1 VNPAYYTL
9 PLSLDMVL
17 QKQDLPRCSLQQ
29 SVYNHIHLILTTA
42 FGEMSNDP
50 NYGCAIWENDF
61 DNLTSNN
68 KIREQIKQSLLK
80 AINQYE
86 TRIQNVKIDVLIKQ
100 EEQRTV
106 LTGRHVK
113 KMLHINVQ
121 AVLVSTR
128 ESIQYNDQFFTG
140 PLSYE

>member
-1 VNPAYYTL
+1 MNPAYYTL
-9 PLSLDMVL
+9 PLSLDLIL

-68 KIREQIKQSLLK
+68 KIREHIKQSLIK
-80 AINQYE
+80 ALNQYE
-86 TRIQNVKIDVLIKQ
+86 TRIQNVKIDILIKQ
-100 EEQRTV
+100 EEQQTI

-113 KMLHINVQ
+113 KMLYINVQ
-121 AVLVSTR
+121 ALLLATR
-128 ESIQYNDQFFTG
+128 ETIQYSDRFFTG

>member
-1 VNPAYYTL
+1 MNSYSGVIKTL
-9 PLSLDMVL
+9 KDDEVFVFGANSEGFSGVGAAG
-17 QKQDLPRCSLQQ
+17 
-29 SVYNHIHLILTTA
+29 YAT
-42 FGEMSNDP
+42 FGEMGNDP

-121 AVLVSTR
+121 ALLVSTR
-128 ESIQYNDQFFTG
+128 ESIKYNDQYFTG